1 MSKVE
6 WILLS
11 QGRQWIREVGPSL
24 DLSLEDSCW
33 RGMVEIEF
41 KKVLGILEKEEVGG
55 QDLSLTPWSRLAWS
69 GPDVS
74 FWFLE
79 RALDFQLSY
88 A

>member
-41 KKVLGILEKEEVGG
+41 KKVLGILEKEESWRAGSFSH
-55 QDLSLTPWSRLAWS
+55 SL
-69 GPDVS
+69 VS
-74 FWFLE
+74 FGLVW
-79 RALDFQLSY
+79 S
-88 A
+88 